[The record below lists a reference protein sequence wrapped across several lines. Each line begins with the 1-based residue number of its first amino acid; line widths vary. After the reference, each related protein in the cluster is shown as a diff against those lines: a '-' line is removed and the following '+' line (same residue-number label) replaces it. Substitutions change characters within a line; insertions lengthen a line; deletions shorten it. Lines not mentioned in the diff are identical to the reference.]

1 MKAPYKIGDK
11 AEVFNENDEV
21 IEIIVK
27 KIKDTSEEKD
37 WSSYVIVSEE
47 GDIYTQDEVNES
59 YVLTPKGILLLAL
72 RDCGV
77 QISVED
83 LNEVYERFVE
93 GMKKHGFLTENK
105 DEKRTK

>member
-11 AEVFNENDEV
+11 VEVFNKNNEV

-47 GDIYTQDEVNES
+47 CDIYTQDDVNES
-59 YVLTPKGILLLAL
+59 YVLTPKGILMFAL
-72 RDCGV
+72 MDSGV
-77 QISVED
+77 QISDED

-93 GMKKHGFLTENK
+93 GMKKQGYLTEK
-105 DEKRTK
+105 EEE